1 MQQSWSII
9 SKNRTSNC
17 KDRESLKKTGHAT
30 ILRIVVDSSESK
42 VHRHFQ
48 LLLLPEELNQL
59 SNVLTPQVF
68 CKLKS

>member
-30 ILRIVVDSSESK
+30 ILRIVVNSSESK
-42 VHRHFQ
+42 VVHRHFQ
-48 LLLLPEELNQL
+48 LLLQ
-59 SNVLTPQVF
+59 
-68 CKLKS
+68 

>member
-9 SKNRTSNC
+9 SKNRTS
-17 KDRESLKKTGHAT
+17 KQSRESLKKTGHAT